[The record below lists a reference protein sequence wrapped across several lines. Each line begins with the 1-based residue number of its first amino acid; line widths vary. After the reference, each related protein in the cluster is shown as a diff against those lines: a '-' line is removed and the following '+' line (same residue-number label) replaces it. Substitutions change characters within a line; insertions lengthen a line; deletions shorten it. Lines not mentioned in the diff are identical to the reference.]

1 MNTTPV
7 SLLERLRTP
16 TQQADW
22 DRFVLLYTPLLCSW
36 VRRLGLHDADMEDV
50 VQDVLTVLVERIP
63 AFRYDPQLRFRGWL
77 WTILVNKVR
86 AARRR
91 AGVLL
96 LDDQAAASLPAN
108 DSSIEC
114 AEETEYRQYLV
125 QRVLPLIEHEFQ
137 PLTWRIFCAL
147 AVQGQAPVEVAAEH
161 GMNLPAV
168 YAAKSRVLRRVRA
181 ELAGLID

>member
-16 TQQADW
+16 NQQADW
-22 DRFVLLYTPLLCSW
+22 DRFVLLYTPLLCCW
-36 VRRLGLHDADMEDV
+36 ARRLGLHDADTEDI
-50 VQDVLTVLVERIP
+50 VQDVLTVIVERIP
-63 AFRYDPQLRFRGWL
+63 AFRYDPQQRFRGWL
-77 WTILVNKVR
+77 WTILANKVR

-96 LDDQAAASLPAN
+96 LDDQAASRLADN
-108 DSSIEC
+108 DSSVEC

-147 AVQGQAPVEVAAEH
+147 AMQGLAPVDVAAEH
-161 GMNLPAV
+161 GMSLPAI